1 MLGAADVM
9 AFVVTTDAAAARAFY
24 EKTLGLRFVADD
36 EYALVFDCN
45 GTMLRIQKVREHA
58 PRTYTALGWK
68 VSDIAASVASLVRV
82 GVHFEHYGFETQDR
96 DGIWTTTDGT
106 KVAWFKDPSGNL
118 LSLTQF
124 PG

>member
-1 MLGAADVM
+1 VLGAADVM
-9 AFVVTTDAAAARAFY
+9 AFVVTTDPAAARAFY

-58 PRTYTALGWK
+58 PRTYTVLGWK
-68 VSDIAASVASLVRV
+68 VPDISRAIASRVRE
-82 GVHFEHYGFETQDR
+82 GVRFEHYGFETQDP
-96 DGIWTTTDGT
+96 DGIWTTADGT